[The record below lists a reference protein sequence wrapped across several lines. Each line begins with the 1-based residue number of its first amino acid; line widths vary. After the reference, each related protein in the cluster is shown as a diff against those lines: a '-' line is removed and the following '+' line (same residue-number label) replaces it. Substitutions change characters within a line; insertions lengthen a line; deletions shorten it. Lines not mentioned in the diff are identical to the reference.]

1 MLLALDTATARVAVA
16 LWDDGVV
23 DNATSDVTMKHG
35 EMLAPMIS
43 AALDR
48 VGAVRQDVTA
58 VVAGVG
64 PGPYTGLRVGL
75 VTARTLGLA
84 LEIPVYGVCT
94 LDVVAAQAAASGPG
108 VPFTVTL
115 DARRKELFWATY
127 DDSGVRL
134 DDPQV
139 GFPTDVPA
147 DGPVFGAGP
156 VLYPDVFPEVRRP
169 TAPDAGWLAHVVAE
183 ELAELVDPE
192 PIYLRRPDAT
202 VPGPAK
208 KVS

>member
-1 MLLALDTATARVAVA
+1 MLLALDTATPRVAVA
-16 LWDDGVV
+16 LWDDGGV
-23 DNATSDVTMKHG
+23 DHAVSDVTMKHG

-84 LEIPVYGVCT
+84 LGIPVYGVCT
-94 LDVVAAQAAASGPG
+94 LDVLAAQAAAGSPG
-108 VPFTVTL
+108 RPFATTL

-127 DDSGVRL
+127 DEAGARL
-134 DDPQV
+134 DGPLV
-139 GFPTDVPA
+139 GAPTEVPA
-147 DGPVFGAGP
+147 DGPVYGAGP
-156 VLYPDVFPEVRRP
+156 VLYPDVLPEVREP
-169 TAPDAGWLAHVVAE
+169 VAPDAGWLAHVVAE
-183 ELAELVDPE
+183 ELAEIVDPE
-192 PIYLRRPDAT
+192 PIYLRRPDAA

-208 KVS
+208 RVS

>member
-1 MLLALDTATARVAVA
+1 MLLALDTSTPRVAVA

-75 VTARTLGLA
+75 VTARALGMA
-84 LEIPVYGVCT
+84 LEVPVYGVCT
-94 LDVVAAQAAASGPG
+94 LDVIAAQAAAGEPG
-108 VPFTVTL
+108 APFATTL

-127 DDSGVRL
+127 DETGARL

-139 GFPTDVPA
+139 GFPTEVPGE
-147 DGPVFGAGP
+147 GPVFGAGP
-156 VLYPDVFPEVRRP
+156 VLYPEVFPEVREP
-169 TAPDAGWLAHVVAE
+169 TSPDAGWLAHVVAE
-183 ELAELVDPE
+183 ELAEIVDPE